1 MPAAAR
7 REARARTAYRVLRTT
22 QVDEYDAAVSLE
34 AVVAAVRRRPG
45 ENFRGTA
52 RRVAKLSIADAAFEA
67 FDDLQD
73 LITSVPNEEAMT
85 AHEPPLGWPAHR
97 IAWWRSGGTCESA
110 LSCMPPAA
118 RMTMTSTSS
127 WGAPHPATGLHDDG
141 GVRPAPADHRH
152 RATLQQ
158 ARDDY
163 KAFFQDHPLGLPG
176 ASYDFYDRFRW
187 KSKGRCSST

>member
-1 MPAAAR
+1 MIQHVQACEGGAAHGPIACRPNRPGLPTQESVVLEFTLTPRARGRPA
-7 REARARTAYRVLRTT
+7 ARARTPTVSSGPPRWTSTTRRV
-22 QVDEYDAAVSLE
+22 VG

-85 AHEPPLGWPAHR
+85 AHGLHW
-97 IAWWRSGGTCESA
+97 GGQHIESRGGGA
-110 LSCMPPAA
+110 ADSASPRFPVPPAA

-127 WGAPHPATGLHDDG
+127 WGAPP
-141 GVRPAPADHRH
+141 PCHR
-152 RATLQQ
+152 
-158 ARDDY
+158 
-163 KAFFQDHPLGLPG
+163 
-176 ASYDFYDRFRW
+176 
-187 KSKGRCSST
+187 ST